1 MRGMCIFLIINPTL
15 RVSAFQRKLKING
28 NMQQVKAGDTVKVH
42 YHGRLTNGETFD
54 SSEGRAPLEFE
65 VGSGMV
71 IRGFDDGVMGM
82 TIGQKKTIEIPVD
95 DAYGPKDPE
104 AIIEFP
110 IANFPPGMTPEVGM
124 QLAMSDQ
131 SGRQIPVTIVDVKP
145 DIVILDAN
153 HQLAGQDLIF
163 DLELVEI
170 VGGGS
175 RIIMP

>member
-1 MRGMCIFLIINPTL
+1 
-15 RVSAFQRKLKING
+15 VSAFQRKRKING

-110 IANFPPGMTPEVGM
+110 ISNFPPGMTPEVGM

-131 SGRQIPVTIVDVKP
+131 NGRQIPVTIVDVKP
-145 DIVILDAN
+145 DIVVLDAN

-170 VGGGS
+170 VGGGT